1 MEIDISKHSHFS
13 FDLWLTL
20 IKSNPDFKIK
30 RDVLLKDFF
39 SLDKS
44 FEDVQNKV
52 RYFDLLLNRISE
64 KTGLHVER
72 EIAFLIILD
81 ALGKSEDSI
90 ASEDLKLFFHQVDQL
105 FLENLPVLLWEN
117 IENILS
123 KIQDAG
129 KTSSILSNTAFIHG
143 DSLIKV
149 LDKMGLSSYFSFMI
163 FSDVIKV
170 SKPNPKIFD
179 MVYNEVNLIKL
190 IKKENVLH
198 IGDNSIAD
206 FNGAKSFGFDAQ
218 LVKF

>member
-20 IKSNPDFKIK
+20 IKSNPEFKIK
-30 RDVLLKDFF
+30 RDLLLKDFF

-44 FEDVQNKV
+44 FEDVQKKV
-52 RYFDLLLNRISE
+52 RYYDLLLNRISE

-81 ALGKSEDSI
+81 ALGKSEGSI
-90 ASEDLKLFFHQVDQL
+90 ASEDLQLFFHQVDQL
-105 FLENLPVLLWEN
+105 FLENVPVLLWEN
-117 IENILS
+117 IENILIEIKNS
-123 KIQDAG
+123 G

>member
-44 FEDVQNKV
+44 FEDVQKKV
-52 RYFDLLLNRISE
+52 RYYDLLLNRISE

-81 ALGKSEDSI
+81 ALGKSEGSI
-90 ASEDLKLFFHQVDQL
+90 ASEDLQLFFHQVDQL
-105 FLENLPVLLWEN
+105 FLENVPVLLWEN
-117 IENILS
+117 IENILN

>member
-1 MEIDISKHSHFS
+1 MKLQHSNYKHLS

-20 IKSNPDFKIK
+20 IKSNPEFKIK
-30 RDVLLKDFF
+30 RDLLLKDFF

-44 FEDVQNKV
+44 FEDVQKKV
-52 RYFDLLLNRISE
+52 RYYDLLLNRISE

-81 ALGKSEDSI
+81 ALGKSEGSI
-90 ASEDLKLFFHQVDQL
+90 ASEDLQLFFHQVDQL
-105 FLENLPVLLWEN
+105 FLENVPVLLWEN
-117 IENILS
+117 IENILN

-179 MVYNEVNLIKL
+179 IVYNEINLIKL

>member
-52 RYFDLLLNRISE
+52 RYYDLLLNRISE

-81 ALGKSEDSI
+81 ALGKSEGSI
-90 ASEDLKLFFHQVDQL
+90 ASEDLQLFFHQVDQL
-105 FLENLPVLLWEN
+105 FLENVPVLLWEN
-117 IENILS
+117 IENILN

-179 MVYNEVNLIKL
+179 IVYNEINLIKL